1 MSDPGRTYVQGLTTI
16 QQIEPPSGGQEEGS
30 VSLWLR

>member
-1 MSDPGRTYVQGLTTI
+1 MSDSGRTYAQGLTTM
-16 QQIEPPSGGQEEGS
+16 QQVEPPSACQDEGS